1 MVAPMRALA
10 TALVF
15 VACTRENPAFLVD
28 SSEAG
33 TSAPTTANAT
43 AATASESAATS
54 AQPTTGASTDATA
67 TTSATSASSEPGT
80 TAPPETTAVDTTGG
94 VGQTTGEPPDTTT
107 TGGSDGSTGGST
119 GDSTGGDPMMCQL
132 VADLGPI
139 AKLLDRDTNEHIKIA
154 TCAPWSGVTYVGKL
168 KSDPMG
174 FVVEQDMVCG
184 NNKVPAN
191 LRITVPIPPTI
202 KALNACVSLRFGV
215 HANYPECHL
224 ASLRIDQGGAIALEG
239 RFGTTEPPALTGLT
253 VEPHLLPGCLCPDC
267 CGAEMPDP
275 GPYDLIVD
283 GAPVS
288 EGMTAP
294 NLQIAAK
301 KYTFS
306 NLRSHIHTQCDDP
319 QYLQADWLHF
329 DWVIARTF

>member
-15 VACTRENPAFLVD
+15 VACTRENPAFFVD

-33 TSAPTTANAT
+33 TSAPTTADAT

-54 AQPTTGASTDATA
+54 AQPTTGASSDATA
-67 TTSATSASSEPGT
+67 TMSATSASSEPGT

-94 VGQTTGEPPDTTT
+94 VGQTTGEPPDTT
-107 TGGSDGSTGGST
+107 GGSNGSTGGST
-119 GDSTGGDPMMCQL
+119 GGDSTGGDPMMCQL
-132 VADLGPI
+132 VADLGPM

-202 KALNACVSLRFGV
+202 KALNACVSLKFGV

-283 GAPVS
+283 GAPVA
-288 EGMTAP
+288 EGMTVQ
-294 NLQIAAK
+294 NLAIAAK
-301 KYTFS
+301 KYAFS